1 MKTVLVLGAGLV
13 AKPLVKYLLDQP
25 GIRVIVADRSPEL
38 ANEMVGDHPKGEV
51 RAFDVKDTG
60 LLKKCID
67 WADVVVSLLPYTWH
81 VLVACMCLVYEKHLV
96 TASYVSDAMREL
108 GVLAQEK
115 GLIFLNELGLDP
127 GIDHMSAMRVI
138 DAIKAEGGEL
148 TSFRSYCGGLPA
160 PDCND
165 NPWGYKFSWSPR
177 GVVMAA
183 RNSATYLKDGE
194 EINVPR
200 DLTFANPETIEVGGT
215 GSFEAYPN
223 RDSLRYIELYGI
235 DSVKT
240 MYRGTLRY
248 AGWCRLWHFLKKMD
262 FLSMIERPDLQG
274 MSFNDLMA
282 DRLGVEGPVTRERL
296 AEELG
301 LDAEGGVV
309 ECMDWLG
316 LLSDDPLPPWE
327 NTVLDVLVARLRE
340 RCVYAPG
347 ERDMIVMKH
356 FFGAVY
362 PDGRKEERSSTLV
375 AYGEPGGPT
384 AMARTVSLPVAI
396 ATRLIAEGKIK
407 ARGVQIPVIPEIY
420 DPILDELES
429 LGIRCVESTES

>member
-13 AKPLVKYLLDQP
+13 AKPLVKYLLEQP

-38 ANEMVGDHPKGEV
+38 AREMVGDHPKGEV
-51 RAFDVKDTG
+51 RAFDVKDTVQ
-60 LLKKCID
+60 LKKCID

-81 VLVACMCLVYEKHLV
+81 VLVACMCLVYGKHLV

-108 GVLAQEK
+108 GVLAREK

-138 DAIKAEGGEL
+138 DRIKAEGGEL
-148 TSFRSYCGGLPA
+148 ESFRSYCGGLPA
-160 PDCND
+160 PECND

-183 RNSATYLKDGE
+183 CNSATYLKDGE

-200 DLTFANPETIEVGGT
+200 PLTFANPETIEVAGV

-223 RDSLRYIELYGI
+223 RDSLKYIELYGI
-235 DSVKT
+235 ESVKT

-248 AGWCRLWHFLKKMD
+248 EGWCRLWHFLKKID
-262 FLSMIERPDLQG
+262 YLSMIERPELAG
-274 MSFNDLMA
+274 MSYNQLMA
-282 DRLGVEGPVTRERL
+282 NRLGVEGPVTRETV
-296 AEELG
+296 AEHLG
-301 LDAEGGVV
+301 LDVEGGVL
-309 ECMDWLG
+309 ECLEWLG
-316 LLSDDPLPPWE
+316 LLSDTPLPTTE
-327 NTVLDVLVARLRE
+327 NTILDVLVDRLRSQ
-340 RCVYAPG
+340 CVYAPG

-356 FFGAVY
+356 FFKACY
-362 PDGRKEERSSTLV
+362 PDGRMEECSSSLV
-375 AYGEPGGPT
+375 AYGEKGGAT

-396 ATRLIAEGKIK
+396 ATRLIAEEKIES
-407 ARGVQIPVIPEIY
+407 RGVLIPVTPEIY
-420 DPILDELES
+420 NPILDELET
-429 LGIRCVESTES
+429 LGISCVEASEA